1 MTFKIFIQKRPIR
14 TVLAFVAGSALALTT
29 AFYTAADTPACVIG
43 SDNMN
48 VIYIGID
55 NPMSIL
61 TKGLD
66 TKKITVSAQG
76 SGVVIKQTDDYHYTA
91 TATTPGDALFTVTGE
106 GGFSQSFTYRVKR
119 IPDPEIRLGNLP
131 RRNRI
136 SPGLFRE
143 QTMLTAICPN
153 VPPAISFKVVSFD
166 VAKKSAGKV
175 VDVLSNNG
183 AHFNDEVRR
192 LMAKAKP
199 GDTFVF
205 ENVKAKFDG
214 EQASRPCGDLEFQIK

>member
-1 MTFKIFIQKRPIR
+1 MHSKKTIRAAAAFI
-14 TVLAFVAGSALALTT
+14 AGSALALTM
-29 AFYTAADTPACVIG
+29 AFYTAADTPACVV
-43 SDNMN
+43 SADKMN
-48 VIYIGID
+48 IIYIGIE

-61 TKGLD
+61 TKGMNTD
-66 TKKITVSAQG
+66 KIVVSARG
-76 SGVVIKQTDDYHYTA
+76 GGVVLKQNDDYHYSA
-91 TATTPGDALFTVTGE
+91 TATTPGEVLFTVTGE
-106 GGFSQSFTYRVKR
+106 GGFSQNFSFRVKR

-131 RRNRI
+131 RRNKI

-183 AHFNDEVRR
+183 PLFNDEIRR

-214 EQASRPCGDLEFQIK
+214 EQVSRACGDVELQIK